1 MLSEDKR
8 KNIEQK
14 QKHSLFW
21 RFTIYGFLKNCD
33 LCQCSISREY
43 SESVVSAPKFDTVWL
58 SVRNGKSNF
67 ICVMQKKNPCFS
79 VNILREHQQ
88 KKNFAGETDWRRILK
103 WNHCVTLWFTCLRCT
118 GKKKSECTIARATE
132 RFIVIIIEVMKN
144 I

>member
-103 WNHCVTLWFTCLRCT
+103 WNHLCHAVIYLSEVHRQ
-118 GKKKSECTIARATE
+118 KKSECTIARATE